1 MNEQTLVEKK
11 RNSPSRGLAERK
23 NAPLYRRRK
32 IQACS
37 VVRSHQAIGGGLCE
51 KVIRVHTL
59 VLEKLHS
66 AFMYCARSKAA
77 GSPC

>member
-23 NAPLYRRRK
+23 
-32 IQACS
+32 
-37 VVRSHQAIGGGLCE
+37 IGGGLCE